1 VNLPI
6 YVFDLDGVMYLG
18 ETAIP
23 YATETVLKLA
33 DAGHPVYFLTN
44 NSGRTRA
51 DYSDKLK
58 RVNGLDIDPE
68 QIFTSAYATSLYL
81 HETGAAGKTVFVI
94 GEAGLVSELAEVG
107 GLVPVTV
114 PGSVP
119 HDAIDYVVVGIDKQ
133 FTYSK
138 LHFAHAAIT
147 RGHAKFIATN
157 RDATFPM
164 EEGAIPGGG
173 SLVAAVA
180 TATGLEPLT
189 IGKPETHA
197 YEAIL
202 HAAGV
207 PAEQSVMVGDRFD
220 TDIAVGRRAGA
231 RTALVLTGVTSLE
244 DTRDVRPD
252 WRPDRIIGDLRELL
266 EGSEQGK

>member
-1 VNLPI
+1 VTLPI
-6 YVFDLDGVMYLG
+6 HIFDLDGVMYLG

-23 YATETVLKLA
+23 YATETVQRLMR
-33 DAGHPVYFLTN
+33 AGHPVYFLTN
-44 NSGRTRA
+44 NSGKTRA
-51 DYSDKLK
+51 DYSEKLS
-58 RVNGLDIDPE
+58 RVNGLDVPPE

-81 HETGAAGKTVFVI
+81 NQTGAAGKSVFVI
-94 GEAGLVSELAEVG
+94 GEPGLVSELAEVG

-119 HDAIDYVVVGIDKQ
+119 QDTIDYVVVGIDKQ
-133 FTYSK
+133 FTYEK
-138 LHFAHAAIT
+138 LRYAHAAIT
-147 RGHAKFIATN
+147 RGHAQFIATN

-173 SLVAAVA
+173 SLVAALA

-189 IGKPETHA
+189 IGKPEIHA

-202 HAAGV
+202 RAAGV
-207 PAEQSVMVGDRFD
+207 PATDSIMVGDRLD

-231 RTALVLTGVTSLE
+231 GTVLVLTGVTDRATAHDAPPE
-244 DTRDVRPD
+244 
-252 WRPDRIIGDLRELL
+252 WRPDNIIGDLRELL
-266 EGSEQGK
+266 EGCGERK